1 MAQSCG
7 FPIAMFDFWKQL
19 RQLGLNRPMTSCP
32 GFSCGPTGDALQ
44 ATTRGLCL
52 SMGLFSAGLVV
63 SFLGLP
69 RIGSFARRMALVQG
83 ISQVVIASQA
93 TRGKTPLNIPSGY
106 DCYIYSYG

>member
-1 MAQSCG
+1 
-7 FPIAMFDFWKQL
+7 
-19 RQLGLNRPMTSCP
+19 MTSCP
-32 GFSCGPTGDALQ
+32 GFIPTGDALQ

-83 ISQVVIASQA
+83 ISQVVIASQV
-93 TRGKTPLNIPSGY
+93 GVGFV
-106 DCYIYSYG
+106 G